1 MGTEEDELRKELE
14 EQEKKHKKE
23 KKKRVMETA
32 VFMRRSKSLLCVS
45 K

>member
-23 KKKRVMETA
+23 KKKSDGNSCLYEA
-32 VFMRRSKSLLCVS
+32 KQEPPLCF
-45 K
+45 